1 MSEGLAPSASCTD
14 AGVITMAQIHPSVST
29 TTLRLRP
36 VISFPGVVAFGPALL
51 GGLHALAVENR
62 RGRLGRFAFALAN
75 ARPQSI
81 MNAVPRSVGLPHA
94 EVMKNDA
101 IRRKI
106 MRQAPPDAAIARL
119 IQDRVDD
126 LAAWVL

>member
-1 MSEGLAPSASCTD
+1 
-14 AGVITMAQIHPSVST
+14 
-29 TTLRLRP
+29 
-36 VISFPGVVAFGPALL
+36 
-51 GGLHALAVENR
+51 
-62 RGRLGRFAFALAN
+62 
-75 ARPQSI
+75 SI

-126 LAAWVL
+126 LAAWVLRRPSAGLGLRNQRRDSVPVIVRQIGRVRHPCRRHATKTKQKPAPAPTLLFGHALRPR